1 MPKIM
6 GNSLAE
12 HRERTRTA
20 LFDALSELMN
30 RHSFDK
36 ITLSDVAAHRGLQPL
51 RRQGG
56 PPSGIH
62 GA

>member
-6 GNSLAE
+6 GSSLAE

-20 LFDALSELMN
+20 LFDALAELMAK
-30 RHSFDK
+30 HSFDK
-36 ITLSDVAAHRGLQPL
+36 ITLSDVA
-51 RRQGG
+51 GG
-56 PPSGIH
+56 SPPGVH